1 MTNNE
6 MIKKIN
12 ELRKIRNAVI
22 LAHNY
27 VLGEVQDIADY
38 SGDSLELARIAAGCD
53 AKVIVLC
60 GVRFM
65 AETAK
70 ILSPEKRVYLSH
82 KDAGCPMAEQLP
94 SAWQQQHVCLHPL
107 QKLQ

>member
-1 MTNNE
+1 MDIIQE
-6 MIKKIN
+6 ILKLKK
-12 ELRKIRNAVI
+12 ERNAVI
-22 LAHNY
+22 MAHNY
-27 VLGEVQDIADY
+27 TLGEVQDIADY

-70 ILSPEKRVYLSH
+70 ILSP
-82 KDAGCPMAEQLP
+82 DAIVLHPAPDSGCPMADMADAGAVKEFR
-94 SAWQQQHVCLHPL
+94 
-107 QKLQ
+107 KKRRIKR